1 MLYSVF
7 TKKRVNFFFLL
18 ILEQFRFPITGLVKV
33 KYSLIFNL
41 KIPSKVIF
49 NLILIEMLN
58 TIKGLKIIKSFNFYG
73 FYKKQTKY
81 SVLRSPFVYKSSQ
94 EQLLFNNYIGNF
106 ETHFYT
112 TNFVVS
118 DFIEMSIFY
127 SLESLLQLNMKVIKK
142 INKIA

>member
-1 MLYSVF
+1 
-7 TKKRVNFFFLL
+7 
-18 ILEQFRFPITGLVKV
+18 
-33 KYSLIFNL
+33 
-41 KIPSKVIF
+41 
-49 NLILIEMLN
+49 MLN
-58 TIKGLKIIKSFNFYG
+58 TIKSLKIIKSFNFYG